1 MCIAVAYLISTHEA
15 RLMDNKD
22 NRDLDRDSIAARDR
36 HDSTSKD
43 FVTHENSTGETVA
56 GSVGGAAVGAAWG
69 TLAGPLG
76 TIIGGL
82 AGAVGGWWAA
92 RSVTE
97 QPLFNLDDDG
107 FYRQHYESQSTTADR
122 PSGRNY
128 SYDDVRPAYQV
139 GHLAGANPDYANR
152 SFDEVEPHLRSAY
165 GSAGQDNWDDVRGYA
180 RDAYSRGRTVGSER
194 GMASG
199 LGTNSMTEGMTGSIG
214 SSGTMGSTGG
224 MGSGTAD
231 SERSLSG
238 TGGGIAD
245 RVADAADDL
254 KDRVDGNPASRP
266 GRDATDRPG
275 R

>member
-1 MCIAVAYLISTHEA
+1 
-15 RLMDNKD
+15 MDDKD
-22 NRDLDRDSIAARDR
+22 TRDLDRDTLDARNR

-43 FVTHENSTGETVA
+43 FVSHENTTGETVA

-69 TLAGPLG
+69 TLAGPVG

-97 QPLFNLDDDG
+97 QHLFNLDDEG
-107 FYRQHYESQSTTADR
+107 YYRQHYESQSTTADR
-122 PSGRNY
+122 PTDRSY

-139 GHLAGANPDYANR
+139 GHLAGANPDYSNR
-152 SFDEVEPHLRSAY
+152 SFDEVEPHLRTAY
-165 GSAGQDNWDDVRGYA
+165 GSAGQNNWDDVRGYA
-180 RDAYSRGRTVGSER
+180 RDAYSRGRTVGAER

-199 LGTNSMTEGMTGSIG
+199 LGTNSMTEGMTG
-214 SSGTMGSTGG
+214 TLGSTS
-224 MGSGTAD
+224 GSMTGSTTGD
-231 SERSLSG
+231 NERSLRGS
-238 TGGGIAD
+238 GGGMAD

-254 KDRVDGNPASRP
+254 KDRMDGNPASRP

>member
-1 MCIAVAYLISTHEA
+1 
-15 RLMDNKD
+15 MDNKD
-22 NRDLDRDSIAARDR
+22 NRDLDRDTLDARDR
-36 HDSTSKD
+36 HDSTSKN
-43 FVTHENSTGETVA
+43 FVSHENTTGETVA

-97 QPLFNLDDDG
+97 QHLFNLDDEG
-107 FYRQHYESQSTTADR
+107 YYRQHYESQSATADR
-122 PSGRNY
+122 PAGRNY

-139 GHLAGANPDYANR
+139 GHLAGANPDYVNR
-152 SFDEVEPHLRSAY
+152 SFDDVEPHLRSAY
-165 GSAGQDNWDDVRGYA
+165 SSAGQNNWDDVRGYA
-180 RDAYSRGRTVGSER
+180 RDAYSRGRTVGAER
-194 GMASG
+194 GIATG
-199 LGTNSMTEGMTGSIG
+199 LGTNSMTEGMTGTTG
-214 SSGTMGSTGG
+214 SAST
-224 MGSGTAD
+224 D
-231 SERSLSG
+231 SERSLRG
-238 TGGGIAD
+238 AAGGIAD